1 MFSTQFDSCL
11 SRGDGTGDRP
21 TQILVKGDGD
31 KNHPY
36 YIQNA
41 RFAGRITRIKD
52 ALEFA
57 KNNGVSVVNL
67 AYSGIPWVL
76 ENDGKWHRRSST
88 GSIAGMEV
96 EKSIAAIT
104 I

>member
-1 MFSTQFDSCL
+1 MFSTAFDSRL
-11 SRGDGTGDRP
+11 SRGDGTSDRP

-31 KNHPY
+31 KNRPY
-36 YIQNA
+36 YIQGA
-41 RFAGRITRIKD
+41 RFAGETTRIKD
-52 ALEFA
+52 ILEFA
-57 KNNGVSVVNL
+57 QNNGVSVVNL

-76 ENDGKWHRRSST
+76 EDGKWHRRSST

>member
-1 MFSTQFDSCL
+1 MFNTQFDSRL

-21 TQILVKGDGD
+21 TQILVKGDGV

-41 RFAGRITRIKD
+41 RFAGETTRIKEI
-52 ALEFA
+52 LEFA
-57 KNNGVSVVNL
+57 KNNGVSIVNV

-76 ENDGKWHRRSST
+76 ESDGKWHRRSST
-88 GSIAGMEV
+88 GSIAGMEAENSTV
-96 EKSIAAIT
+96 AIGV
-104 I
+104 

>member
-1 MFSTQFDSCL
+1 MFSTAFDSRL

-41 RFAGRITRIKD
+41 RFAGETTRIKD
-52 ALEFA
+52 ILEFA

-76 ENDGKWHRRSST
+76 ESSDGKWHRRSST
-88 GSIAGMEV
+88 GSIAGMEIENSTV
-96 EKSIAAIT
+96 PI
-104 I
+104 